1 MNAGQMK
8 FRDFII
14 DRVKE
19 EYKEHAEKLLQ
30 ESFQKQMDGTF
41 DLEFLQEFK
50 NSMLG
55 FLKPEAVKEVTAIM
69 EQFGNNFRK
78 G

>member
-14 DRVKE
+14 DRVKD

-41 DLEFLQEFK
+41 DLGFLQEFK